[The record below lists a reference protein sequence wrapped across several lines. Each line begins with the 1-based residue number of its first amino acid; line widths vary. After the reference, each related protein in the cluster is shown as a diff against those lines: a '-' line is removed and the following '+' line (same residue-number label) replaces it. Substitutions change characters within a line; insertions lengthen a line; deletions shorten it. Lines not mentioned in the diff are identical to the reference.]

1 MKRILQLLM
10 MLGVLGAATQ
20 PTAAQDK
27 QKARIG
33 QIKQEKDKVTVTV
46 TSSKE
51 FYVGGNVHILY
62 MGDKSYSLYDQQNE
76 DGKGMLKFYV
86 PSEEFRAIKDGS
98 RVYMSYG
105 ELVLEEGEKV
115 EDVCKENFCPCWSLG
130 KLNKKQLKK

>member
-33 QIKQEKDKVTVTV
+33 QIKQEKDKVTLTV

>member
-10 MLGVLGAATQ
+10 LSVVMGVTVQDAV
-20 PTAAQDK
+20 AQEK
-27 QKARIG
+27 QKAKIG
-33 QIKQEKDKVTVTV
+33 QIKQENDKVTVTV
-46 TSSKE
+46 TSAKE
-51 FYVGGNVHILY
+51 FYVGGNVHVLY

-76 DGKGMLKFYV
+76 DGKGILKFYV
-86 PSEEFRAIKDGS
+86 PSEEFKAIKDGA

>member
-1 MKRILQLLM
+1 MKKLLLILTVLV
-10 MLGVLGAATQ
+10 GVSATAL
-20 PTAAQDK
+20 TVLAQDK
-27 QKARIG
+27 QKAKIG
-33 QIKQEKDKVTVTV
+33 QIKQETDKVTMTV

-62 MGDKSYSLYDQQNE
+62 LGDKSFSLYDQQNE
-76 DGKGMLKFYV
+76 DGRGMLKFYI
-86 PSEEFRAIKDGS
+86 PTEDFKAIKDGV

-105 ELVLEEGEKV
+105 ELVLEEGESV

>member
-1 MKRILQLLM
+1 MKKLLLILTVLV
-10 MLGVLGAATQ
+10 GVSATAL
-20 PTAAQDK
+20 TVLAQDK
-27 QKARIG
+27 QKAKIG
-33 QIKQEKDKVTVTV
+33 QIKQETDKVTMTV

-62 MGDKSYSLYDQQNE
+62 LGDKSFSLYDQQNE
-76 DGKGMLKFYV
+76 DGRGMLKFYI
-86 PSEEFRAIKDGS
+86 PTEDFNAIKDGV

-105 ELVLEEGEKV
+105 ELVLEEGESV

>member
-10 MLGVLGAATQ
+10 LSVVMGVTVQDAMS
-20 PTAAQDK
+20 QDK
-27 QKARIG
+27 QKAKIG
-33 QIKQEKDKVTVTV
+33 QIKQENDKVTVTV

-51 FYVGGNVHILY
+51 FYVGGNVHVLY
-62 MGDKSYSLYDQQNE
+62 LGDKSYSLYDQQNE
-76 DGKGMLKFYV
+76 DGKGILKFYV
-86 PSEEFRAIKDGS
+86 PSEEFRAIKDGA

>member
-76 DGKGMLKFYV
+76 DGKGLLKFYV
-86 PSEEFRAIKDGS
+86 PAEEFRAIKDGS

>member
-62 MGDKSYSLYDQQNE
+62 LGDKSYSLYDQQNE

-86 PSEEFRAIKDGS
+86 PAEEFRAIKDGS

>member
-1 MKRILQLLM
+1 MKRILRLLM
-10 MLGVLGAATQ
+10 LLVVMGATIH
-20 PTAAQDK
+20 PTVAQEK
-27 QKARIG
+27 QKAKIG
-33 QIKQEKDKVTVTV
+33 QIRQENDKVTVTV

-76 DGKGMLKFYV
+76 DGKGLLKFYV

>member
-10 MLGVLGAATQ
+10 MLGVLGVATQ

>member
-1 MKRILQLLM
+1 MKRILRLLM
-10 MLGVLGAATQ
+10 LLVVMGATIH
-20 PTAAQDK
+20 PTVAQEK
-27 QKARIG
+27 QKAKIG
-33 QIKQEKDKVTVTV
+33 QIRQENDKVTVTV

-86 PSEEFRAIKDGS
+86 PAEEFRAIKDGS

>member
-76 DGKGMLKFYV
+76 DGKGLLKFYV
-86 PSEEFRAIKDGS
+86 PAEEFRAIKDGS

-115 EDVCKENFCPCWSLG
+115 EDVCKENFCP
-130 KLNKKQLKK
+130 

>member
-10 MLGVLGAATQ
+10 MLGVLGVATQ

-115 EDVCKENFCPCWSLG
+115 EDVCKENYCPCWSLG

>member
-10 MLGVLGAATQ
+10 LSVVMGVTVPDAL
-20 PTAAQDK
+20 AQEK
-27 QKARIG
+27 QKAKIA
-33 QIKQEKDKVTVTV
+33 QIKQENDKVTVTV

-51 FYVGGNVHILY
+51 FYVGGNVHVLY

-76 DGKGMLKFYV
+76 DGKGILKFYV
-86 PSEEFRAIKDGS
+86 PSEEFKAIKDGA

>member
-1 MKRILQLLM
+1 
-10 MLGVLGAATQ
+10 
-20 PTAAQDK
+20 
-27 QKARIG
+27 
-33 QIKQEKDKVTVTV
+33 
-46 TSSKE
+46 
-51 FYVGGNVHILY
+51 
-62 MGDKSYSLYDQQNE
+62 
-76 DGKGMLKFYV
+76 V